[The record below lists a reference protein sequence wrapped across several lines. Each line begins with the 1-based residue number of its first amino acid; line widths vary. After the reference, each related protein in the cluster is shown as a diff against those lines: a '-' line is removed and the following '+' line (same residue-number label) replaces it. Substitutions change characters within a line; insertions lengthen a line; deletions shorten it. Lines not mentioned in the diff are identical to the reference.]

1 MGKFIPF
8 LLCNSPHT
16 HTTHPHTH
24 THTPVVDFVLK
35 DPRQKEQE
43 QTAPRSTLPHRQELN
58 IVPRPWGRSFVSSR
72 EALHENLF
80 VTNPTLNQVLN
91 LWFTKYCSMRL
102 VNSKLLLAD
111 EAFELG
117 TYQALIA
124 RSIESAKNVLL
135 KK

>member
-1 MGKFIPF
+1 M
-8 LLCNSPHT
+8 
-16 HTTHPHTH
+16 HTH
-24 THTPVVDFVLK
+24 THTHTHTLHTRTHCTVDFVLK

-72 EALHENLF
+72 EALHQSLF

-91 LWFTKYCSMRL
+91 LWFTKYSSMRL
-102 VNSKLLLAD
+102 VNSKALLSD
-111 EAFELG
+111 DAFDLSSF
-117 TYQALIA
+117 QSLIS
-124 RSIESAKNVLL
+124 RNIESAKNVLL